1 MDIIFSS
8 VAQGL
13 LWAILAIGV
22 FMTYRVLDI
31 ADLSAEGTFPLGA
44 AVGVSLIVQGVPP
57 VAATILA
64 MVAGMLAG
72 LIAGILHTKMKIP
85 ALLTGILMLTGLY
98 SVNLRVLA
106 NRANL
111 SLAGHSTLMRTLQ
124 AAGVSRLA
132 STAIVG
138 AISIGLVVLILT
150 WFFHTEVGLSLRA
163 TGNNEI
169 MAEANSINI
178 NLMKVLGYM
187 LGNGLIA
194 LAGALIAQNNGYA
207 DVGMGTG
214 TIVIGLASV
223 IISEVLFRPK
233 KIAWHLLVIA
243 IGSILYRLVIDLV
256 LTLGVQPQDLKL
268 FSAIVLAL
276 VLWLPELKWLQGKE
290 ESRSV
295 K

>member
-111 SLAGHSTLMRTLQ
+111 SLAGHS
-124 AAGVSRLA
+124 ADADFAGS
-132 STAIVG
+132 G
-138 AISIGLVVLILT
+138 
-150 WFFHTEVGLSLRA
+150 
-163 TGNNEI
+163 
-169 MAEANSINI
+169 
-178 NLMKVLGYM
+178 
-187 LGNGLIA
+187 
-194 LAGALIAQNNGYA
+194 
-207 DVGMGTG
+207 
-214 TIVIGLASV
+214 
-223 IISEVLFRPK
+223 
-233 KIAWHLLVIA
+233 
-243 IGSILYRLVIDLV
+243 
-256 LTLGVQPQDLKL
+256 
-268 FSAIVLAL
+268 
-276 VLWLPELKWLQGKE
+276 
-290 ESRSV
+290 
-295 K
+295 